1 MKCGFCGR
9 EFDFSEGGVNC
20 PGCPLRG
27 NCGHVRCPGCGFD
40 NPREATLVRLIRS
53 WRNQWRGVVRPAT
66 TYGVV
71 AETWPADHPTS
82 QEREHK
88 ELAQRDG
95 HNVALSEQGR
105 AEAERLDQCRPLSEL
120 MPGEGGYVAR
130 IQSHDQRAF
139 RKLMAMGIL
148 PGNPIKLLRRSP
160 AYVFQVEYSQFAVD
174 RDIAE
179 KIYVR

>member
-1 MKCGFCGR
+1 MKCSFCGY
-9 EFDFSEGGVNC
+9 EFDASEADTNC

-27 NCGHVRCPGCGFD
+27 NCGYVRCPGCGYD
-40 NPREATLVRLIRS
+40 NPREAMLVRFIRN
-53 WRNQWRGVVRPAT
+53 WADQWRGVERPSAAREA
-66 TYGVV
+66 V
-71 AETWPADHPTS
+71 AETWPADHPAP
-82 QEREHK
+82 QEREQQG
-88 ELAQRDG
+88 LIMRDG
-95 HNVALSEQGR
+95 REIPLAEQRREDAGC
-105 AEAERLDQCRPLSEL
+105 LDGCRPLAEL
-120 MPGEGGYVAR
+120 APGDEGHVAR

-160 AYVFQVEYSQFAVD
+160 AYVFQVGYSQFAVD